1 MLINP
6 GLATQLTREHYDQLL
21 VQASRRQLRPR
32 TDRPAPGT
40 RVTRIGRRL
49 AAAITRAGVVVAQSA
64 GTTWPIR
71 PHPLGEPA
79 RQTQAPDSSH

>member
-32 TDRPAPGT
+32 TDGPASGA

-49 AAAITRAGVVVAQSA
+49 AAAIARAGAVAAQA
-64 GTTWPIR
+64 PGAIWPTGG
-71 PHPLGEPA
+71 HPLGEPV
-79 RQTQAPDSSH
+79 TQARTPRT